1 MILKSFSINYEK
13 LVSDF
18 NIILFYGENFHL
30 KNELIDNLFKELLKK
45 KFTKKILNEDDIAEN
60 SNILFEHINLDNLF
74 EEKEVICINDCSDK
88 ILEFFDFNDLIENDK
103 KIILTSN
110 NLTKKSKLRNLAEKE
125 GQIACIPCY
134 DDDDLQLQ
142 NLLKSKL
149 KELKIDIESSLV
161 NELFSLNKLNR
172 LDINEGIK
180 KIELISQNK
189 KIDRDILNSLFN
201 TTSSFDVF
209 EISNILLNGDKK
221 NLNKVLESFYHFS
234 INFNELLPPLKYKIN
249 KLVSIYE
256 SNTDNK
262 NLSSLIDNFKPP
274 IFWKEKKTI
283 QSQLTRWKEDE
294 LKILMRKINDIE
306 ILCKQNYEIAETIF
320 NKFLLDIISKRVL
333 VNTYL

>member
-1 MILKSFSINYEK
+1 M
-13 LVSDF
+13 
-18 NIILFYGENFHL
+18 
-30 KNELIDNLFKELLKK
+30 
-45 KFTKKILNEDDIAEN
+45 
-60 SNILFEHINLDNLF
+60 
-74 EEKEVICINDCSDK
+74 
-88 ILEFFDFNDLIENDK
+88 
-103 KIILTSN
+103 
-110 NLTKKSKLRNLAEKE
+110 
-125 GQIACIPCY
+125 
-134 DDDDLQLQ
+134 QLQ

-180 KIELISQNK
+180 KIQLISQSK

-256 SNTDNK
+256 SNTENK

-274 IFWKEKKTI
+274 IFWKKK
-283 QSQLTRWKEDE
+283 K
-294 LKILMRKINDIE
+294 K
-306 ILCKQNYEIAETIF
+306 
-320 NKFLLDIISKRVL
+320 
-333 VNTYL
+333 